1 MERDGF
7 SRLSPSLAGSL
18 ARSLA
23 RSVARAF
30 SRTLSRA
37 FFPSERT
44 LLAFRL
50 PTQTE
55 SIEGEVFRPR
65 ERIKSQSDFNAVGKR
80 GRNFNGKV
88 VRVQWLSNAGRRDV
102 NCSRL
107 GIKTPKKKI
116 RRAVDRN
123 LVKRRVRDVYRK
135 NKEAWPDST
144 DIVVYCSA
152 ETLEASYENLRSEL
166 LYWGKE
172 VVPRMAKENPRE
184 RRAPFKKKK
193 RDDASATTTP
203 AKETAVA
210 GAKKSR

>member
-1 MERDGF
+1 M
-7 SRLSPSLAGSL
+7 
-18 ARSLA
+18 
-23 RSVARAF
+23 
-30 SRTLSRA
+30 
-37 FFPSERT
+37 
-44 LLAFRL
+44 
-50 PTQTE
+50 
-55 SIEGEVFRPR
+55 
-65 ERIKSQSDFNAVGKR
+65 
-80 GRNFNGKV
+80 
-88 VRVQWLSNAGRRDV
+88 
-102 NCSRL
+102 
-107 GIKTPKKKI
+107 
-116 RRAVDRN
+116 
-123 LVKRRVRDVYRK
+123 KRRVRDVYRK

-184 RRAPFKKKK
+184 RRSPFKKKK

>member
-1 MERDGF
+1 MFACSGC
-7 SRLSPSLAGSL
+7 
-18 ARSLA
+18 
-23 RSVARAF
+23 
-30 SRTLSRA
+30 
-37 FFPSERT
+37 
-44 LLAFRL
+44 
-50 PTQTE
+50 PT
-55 SIEGEVFRPR
+55 R
-65 ERIKSQSDFNAVGKR
+65 
-80 GRNFNGKV
+80 
-88 VRVQWLSNAGRRDV
+88 GRRDV

-184 RRAPFKKKK
+184 RRAPFKKKN
-193 RDDASATTTP
+193 ATTPPRRRRRRRRQPSP
-203 AKETAVA
+203 ARKVAVT
-210 GAKKSR
+210 